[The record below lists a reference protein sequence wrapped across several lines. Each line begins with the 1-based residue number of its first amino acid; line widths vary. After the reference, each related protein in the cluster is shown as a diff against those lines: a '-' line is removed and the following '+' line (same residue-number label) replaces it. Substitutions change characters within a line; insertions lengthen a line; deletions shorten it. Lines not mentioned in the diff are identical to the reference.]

1 VSTPSDSK
9 LPAPAQGSA
18 KKPDLVTLPMFAVL
32 AACVVGAIGNSKGST
47 LLTWQVPVGLV
58 VLAFVVV
65 GFRALRA
72 KR

>member
-1 VSTPSDSK
+1 MSTPSDSK
-9 LPAPAQGSA
+9 LSAPAQGST

-47 LLTWQVPVGLV
+47 LLTWQVPIGLV
-58 VLAFVVV
+58 VLACAIA
-65 GFRALRA
+65 GLRARRA